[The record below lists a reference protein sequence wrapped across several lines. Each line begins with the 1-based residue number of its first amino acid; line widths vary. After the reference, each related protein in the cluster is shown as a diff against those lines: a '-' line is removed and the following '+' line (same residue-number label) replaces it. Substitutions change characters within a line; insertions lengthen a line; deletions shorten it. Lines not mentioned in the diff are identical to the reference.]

1 MLFAQGARELTKTYA
16 PKDATLRELLD
27 ESHNAIL
34 ESMCNGDYSTTVI
47 VRKFVPRD
55 VRRAYKKE
63 MKKELGYRLS
73 CDWDDRA
80 SIIRIRW

>member
-1 MLFAQGARELTKTYA
+1 MLFAQGARKLTGTYA

-47 VRKFVPRD
+47 VRKFCP
-55 VRRAYKKE
+55 
-63 MKKELGYRLS
+63 
-73 CDWDDRA
+73 
-80 SIIRIRW
+80 

>member
-1 MLFAQGARELTKTYA
+1 MLFAQGARKLTETYA

-27 ESHNAIL
+27 KSHNAIL

-47 VRKFVPRD
+47 IRRFVPRD
-55 VRRAYKKE
+55 VRKEYKLK

-73 CDWDDRA
+73 YDWDELG
-80 SIIRIRW
+80 SIIHIWW